1 MEKILRLSR
10 ERDKDFLGRAGAET
24 RAFSAPGKAAPSVF
38 FLRSRR
44 GRFFIAFLH
53 MDTADKKSGPGGR
66 RVSSIERILGRIDD
80 LDSTNLAIL
89 VQRLARERALFEML
103 FNTIDE
109 GIIVIDDAGTVEYAN
124 SAGMRMVGLRANET
138 GTAVLWKLVPDL
150 ARSLNFLPGGEDT
163 LAPNITRDAEVFYPE
178 HRWLRLQ
185 FSRIPLP
192 EKKAAPARFVVIL
205 RDITADKNSTE
216 EMIESERV
224 NSIFTLAASVAHE
237 IGNPLN
243 SMKIHLELIRRKLE
257 KTTLPEKA
265 AGTVK
270 NSLGVCLEEISRLDE
285 ILKNFLGAIRPQKPA
300 LARTNLLEVVLD
312 VLGVQKAELENRNIR
327 CSMTQVSK
335 ELPVVLGDVSQLKQL
350 VFNVTKNAMEAMQDG
365 GSIAIETDC
374 DDAFVFLRVK
384 DTGCGISRDDI
395 SKIYE
400 PFFTTKDNGHGL
412 GMMIVMRIMREHG
425 GQVGIDSEPG
435 KGTTVTLQFPKPEAR
450 ARMLPPAGKS

>member
-1 MEKILRLSR
+1 
-10 ERDKDFLGRAGAET
+10 
-24 RAFSAPGKAAPSVF
+24 
-38 FLRSRR
+38 
-44 GRFFIAFLH
+44 

-150 ARSLNFLPGGEDT
+150 ARSLNFLPGGEDA

-312 VLGVQKAELENRNIR
+312 VLGVQKAELEN
-327 CSMTQVSK
+327 SSSSSST
-335 ELPVVLGDVSQLKQL
+335 
-350 VFNVTKNAMEAMQDG
+350 
-365 GSIAIETDC
+365 
-374 DDAFVFLRVK
+374 
-384 DTGCGISRDDI
+384 
-395 SKIYE
+395 
-400 PFFTTKDNGHGL
+400 
-412 GMMIVMRIMREHG
+412 
-425 GQVGIDSEPG
+425 
-435 KGTTVTLQFPKPEAR
+435 
-450 ARMLPPAGKS
+450 